1 MVQYIHEALAVEV
14 HVFAIKLSTKL
25 GGNSTNCRPEN
36 MHLHLLT
43 ARPAAKVEALTN
55 PPDPPLAS
63 HLTPLSMRTT
73 NKELSAN
80 SFMTKM
86 MQLRSTELRVLR
98 FTFFRVSVL
107 NITHLSHHSFYFEPY
122 FGEVLKKAT

>member
-1 MVQYIHEALAVEV
+1 MVQYIHQALAVEV

-43 ARPAAKVEALTN
+43 VRPAAKVEALTN
-55 PPDPPLAS
+55 PPDPPPLAS
-63 HLTPLSMRTT
+63 HLTPLSMCTT
-73 NKELSAN
+73 NEELSAN

-86 MQLRSTELRVLR
+86 MQLR
-98 FTFFRVSVL
+98 
-107 NITHLSHHSFYFEPY
+107 N
-122 FGEVLKKAT
+122 